1 MKQQTKTNFVMW
13 VPAYRSFLASF
24 YNSGLPHC
32 GAWRWSRTITRRFF
46 RPVLRTASKLSR
58 HMLDANEKFGGLEPT
73 YRLFNRQL
81 LYQMS

>member
-32 GAWRWSRTITRRFF
+32 GAWRWSRTTTRRFF

-58 HMLDANEKFGGLEPT
+58 HMLDANEKFGGFEPT

-81 LYQMS
+81 LNQQS

>member
-32 GAWRWSRTITRRFF
+32 GAWRWSRTTTRRFF